1 MSWNKLFVCSALLSV
16 MISAYVQAASLADTL
31 AAAAPNANP
40 EVIRLALSGVECA
53 SRSRQGVTDRVTI
66 IDYSKPS
73 TERRLWVF
81 DLSRKTLLYNE
92 FVAHG
97 RDSGD
102 NFASAFSNQPGSKKS
117 SLGLFRTATTYQ
129 GKNGYTLQLHGLE
142 AQFNDNAFARAIVMH
157 GATYVSEAS
166 IKALGRLGRSWGC
179 PAVRLEIAK
188 ELIDNIK
195 DDRFMFIYYP
205 DQVWLK
211 SSTYLHCSQ

>member
-1 MSWNKLFVCSALLSV
+1 MTRTQA
-16 MISAYVQAASLADTL
+16 QAASLADTL

-40 EVIRLALSGVECA
+40 EVIRLTLSAVECA
-53 SRSRQGVTDRVTI
+53 SRSGQGNADRITI

-117 SLGLFRTATTYQ
+117 SLGLFRTAATYQ

-157 GATYVSEAS
+157 GANYVSSVS

-188 ELIDNIK
+188 DLIDNIK
-195 DDRFMFIYYP
+195 EDRFMFIYYP
-205 DQVWLK
+205 DQEWLQ
-211 SSTYLHCSQ
+211 SSKYLHCSH

>member
-1 MSWNKLFVCSALLSV
+1 MSWNKLFVCSALLFV
-16 MISAYVQAASLADTL
+16 MISAQAQAASLADTL
-31 AAAAPNANP
+31 ATTAPNANP
-40 EVIRLALSGVECA
+40 EVIRMALSAVECA
-53 SRSRQGVTDRVTI
+53 FRSGQGVADRVTI

-73 TERRLWVF
+73 TEKRLWVF

-92 FVAHG
+92 LVAHG

-102 NFASAFSNQPGSKKS
+102 NFASTFSNQPGSKKS
-117 SLGLFRTATTYQ
+117 SLGLFRTATTYE

-142 AQFNDNAFARAIVMH
+142 TQFNDNALARAIVMH
-157 GATYVSEAS
+157 GANYVSNSS

-195 DDRFMFIYYP
+195 ENRFVFIYYP
-205 DQVWLK
+205 DRKWLQ
-211 SSTYLHCSQ
+211 SSTYLHCAK

>member
-16 MISAYVQAASLADTL
+16 MISAQAQAGSLADTL

-40 EVIRLALSGVECA
+40 EVIRLALSAVECA
-53 SRSRQGVTDRVTI
+53 SRSGEGVADRVTI

-73 TERRLWVF
+73 TEKRLWVF
-81 DLSRKTLLYNE
+81 DLSQKTLLYNE
-92 FVAHG
+92 LVAHG

-102 NFASAFSNQPGSKKS
+102 NFASTFSNQPGSKKS

-142 AQFNDNAFARAIVMH
+142 AQFNDNALNRTIVMH
-157 GATYVSEAS
+157 GANYVSSGS

-195 DDRFMFIYYP
+195 ENRFVFIYYP
-205 DQVWLK
+205 DRKWLQ
-211 SSTYLHCSQ
+211 SSTYLHCAK

>member
-53 SRSRQGVTDRVTI
+53 SRSGQGVADRVTI

-102 NFASAFSNQPGSKKS
+102 NFASAFSNQPGSKKI

-129 GKNGYTLQLHGLE
+129 GKNGYTLQLQGLE
-142 AQFNDNAFARAIVMH
+142 AQFNDNAFARAIGMH

-205 DQVWLK
+205 DQEWLQ
-211 SSTYLHCSQ
+211 SSTYLHCAQ